1 MHPTLTCAIALA
13 TTTLS
18 HARLGSG
25 PAVTGVS
32 ELGPAISLVASE
44 YSFKLDHL
52 QRADEMT
59 AERLAKFSDS
69 LTKSLSTVGSLA
81 DIDVILC
88 GSFGRR
94 EVTSESDYDYLVL
107 VGADADHRA
116 MQAVNLAVS
125 SVVKTLKGPGST
137 GLFGDFSITTELYSR
152 IGLESDS
159 YTNATRRMLL
169 LTESVSALSMPFR
182 EESIRRIAD
191 RYCDDYV
198 DLTADSVPPV
208 PRFFLN
214 DIFRYW
220 RTLTVDYAA
229 KQWKDGRESSSLR
242 KVKLL
247 TSRKLLF
254 AGSLASAFL
263 TQTLPSSSSP
273 HDSLVEYLVT
283 ESNRTPLNRLMS
295 LYPHVSSSGR
305 NALAKVLRRYDEF
318 IGILNDRGSRITISS
333 AYSPSTDE
341 SAALKVQV
349 DEICDDIQAGLQE
362 VFFNDPWLSPLTVKY
377 GLF

>member
-1 MHPTLTCAIALA
+1 MHPTLTCALALA

-32 ELGPAISLVASE
+32 KLGPAISLVASA

-59 AERLAKFSDS
+59 GDRLATFSDS
-69 LTKSLSTVGSLA
+69 LTKSLSAAGSLA
-81 DIDVILC
+81 DIDVVLC

-169 LTESVSALSMPFR
+169 LTESVSALSPSFR
-182 EESIRRIAD
+182 EDSIRRIAD
-191 RYCDDYV
+191 RYCDDYA
-198 DLTADSVPPV
+198 DLTVDSVPPM

-273 HDSLVEYLVT
+273 HDALVAYLV
-283 ESNRTPLNRLMS
+283 SQANRTPLDRLMS
-295 LYPHVSSSGR
+295 LYPHVSEDSR
-305 NALAKVLRRYDEF
+305 PALANVLSRYDEF
-318 IGILNDRGSRITISS
+318 IGIVNDRGSRTMISS
-333 AYSPSTDE
+333 AYLPSSEETD
-341 SAALKVQV
+341 ALKLKVEQL
-349 DEICDDIQAGLQE
+349 CDDIQVGLQA
-362 VFFNDPWLSPLTVKY
+362 VFFEDPWLRQLTVKY